1 MLKKIKAKLLSLNFV
16 VNYRKIIPYIKP
28 YWFRALLAVI
38 ITIPI
43 GSADA
48 LIAWSL
54 KPYMDVVLLE
64 RNITQTWYIP
74 LLIIFFSLL
83 QSLLIYTATYLNTWV
98 GQKIAN
104 DMKIIERA
112 VPILE
117 AARDKHQAGKE
128 LLNWFL
134 PHASSKR

>member
-1 MLKKIKAKLLSLNFV
+1 MLDKLKKSVLV
-16 VNYRKIIPYIKP
+16 QNYSKILPYIKP

-64 RNITQTWYIP
+64 RNITQTW
-74 LLIIFFSLL
+74 
-83 QSLLIYTATYLNTWV
+83 
-98 GQKIAN
+98 
-104 DMKIIERA
+104 
-112 VPILE
+112 
-117 AARDKHQAGKE
+117 
-128 LLNWFL
+128 
-134 PHASSKR
+134 